1 MRYEGAFYETNRYT
15 AIVEAD
21 TEDEA
26 AARLAELANG
36 DIAQMVL
43 EGRLVEDNDYYDFA
57 LVDVITIADQEQ

>member
-1 MRYEGAFYETNRYT
+1 MRYEGQFYETNRYT

-36 DIAQMVL
+36 DIAQLVL
-43 EGRLVEDNDYYDFA
+43 EGRLVEDSDYYDFA
-57 LVDVITIADQEQ
+57 LVDVGTIADQEQ